1 MLKKVF
7 YRCIPLLLAVSV
19 AGCGGGGGAESS
31 GGGGFDDVSPF
42 NASVTINDGDDATSS
57 IAVTLTLSAV
67 DSAGVAGFYASESS
81 SAPAA
86 SDSGWTPVA
95 EAVSYS
101 GTASFTFSTAPGTK
115 TVYIWF
121 QDGAGK
127 VSDAVSD
134 TITLSSSE
142 VSGLAGTWGY
152 QTILHDPVDGWY
164 VELSKATFN
173 IDGTG
178 SITGHWNNNG
188 TLGSGVKAFT
198 YLTAANPDGS
208 FTMNIDVSGSVNAA
222 KWVLSDD
229 GNMIVTDGTEMFGPT
244 DQGLM
249 SLVKLDGT
257 TALTS
262 ADFSGQYYTL
272 GYGHKAAEASYRAT
286 STSSTAD
293 GAGTLDVHGTR
304 NNNGAVDA
312 SSAMVTYEVQGEK
325 INLSNGTALILSGN
339 NSLAVV
345 ADAFNYYDYEGGF
358 FMKRESGYSTLS
370 IEGTWAITGFGDDD
384 NGTSYVAAFGTMTC
398 TSAGACT
405 LSLKNQAD
413 GATSSASSSMD
424 IDVAADGSFGA
435 SISADSPVYAG
446 AIGNGGNTVMFNV
459 SFDGA
464 SLGHR
469 EVFLGVRCS
478 QCADLSAL

>member
-1 MLKKVF
+1 M
-7 YRCIPLLLAVSV
+7 LAVSV

-31 GGGGFDDVSPF
+31 NGSDDVNPF

-81 SAPAA
+81 AAPAA
-86 SDSGWTPVA
+86 SDSGWTTVA
-95 EAVSYS
+95 TSASYS

-121 QDGAGK
+121 QDGAGN

-152 QTILHDPVDGWY
+152 QTIRYDPVDGWY
-164 VELSKATFN
+164 VELAKAAFN
-173 IDGTG
+173 GDGTG
-178 SITGHWNNNG
+178 SITGHWNDNG

-198 YLTAANPDGS
+198 YLTGANSDGS
-208 FTMNIDVSGSVNAA
+208 FTMNINVEGSVNSA
-222 KWVLSDD
+222 KWVMSDG
-229 GNMIVTDGTEMFGPT
+229 GNMIVADGTEMFGPT
-244 DQGLM
+244 AQGLM
-249 SLVKLDGT
+249 SLVKLDG
-257 TALTS
+257 AAVLTS
-262 ADFSGQYYTL
+262 ADFSGQYYTF
-272 GYGHKAAEASYRAT
+272 GYGYKAAEGSYRAT

-304 NNNGAVDA
+304 NNNGAIDS

-325 INLSNGTALILSGN
+325 INLSSGTALILSGDN
-339 NSLAVV
+339 NIAVA
-345 ADAFNYYDYEGGF
+345 ADAFNYSDYEGGF
-358 FMKRESGYSTLS
+358 FMKRGSGYSTLS
-370 IEGTWAITGFGDDD
+370 IEGTWAIAGFGDDD
-384 NGTSYVAAFGTMTC
+384 NGTSFIAAFGTMTC
-398 TSAGACT
+398 TAAGACT

-413 GATSSASSSMD
+413 GAASSASSSMNIAVD
-424 IDVAADGSFGA
+424 ADGSFGA

-446 AIGNGGNTVMFNV
+446 AIGNGGNTIMFNV

-464 SLGHR
+464 SLNHR
-469 EVFLGVRCS
+469 EVFLGVRCT
-478 QCADLSAL
+478 QCADLSAF